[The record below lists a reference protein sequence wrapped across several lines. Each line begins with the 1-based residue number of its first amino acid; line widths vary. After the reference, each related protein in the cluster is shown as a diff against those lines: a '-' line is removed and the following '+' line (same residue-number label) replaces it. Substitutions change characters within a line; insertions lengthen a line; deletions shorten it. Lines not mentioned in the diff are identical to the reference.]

1 MKQQAGVPPQDRG
14 EYFGFFYRFFVVRL
28 TKLSPASN
36 PPGPREDAVRLI
48 PVLEQT
54 IVGISVD

>member
-14 EYFGFFYRFFVVRL
+14 EYFGFFCRFVIVRL
-28 TKLSPASN
+28 TTLSLASN
-36 PPGPREDAVRLI
+36 PPRPREDAVRLI
-48 PVLEQT
+48 PVLVQT